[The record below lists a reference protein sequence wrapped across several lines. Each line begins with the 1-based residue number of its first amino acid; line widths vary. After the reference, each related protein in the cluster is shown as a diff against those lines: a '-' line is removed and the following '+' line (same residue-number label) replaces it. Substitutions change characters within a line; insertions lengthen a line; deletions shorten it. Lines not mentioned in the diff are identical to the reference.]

1 MARADLICDIIKY
14 GLNNDYQRFVQTA
27 EAISAEERT
36 KQHSVLAER
45 IDGLLKAAKHK
56 ENHENNR
63 KPEIIRNGISER
75 SFFSEKSPERR
86 ISDLVL
92 PDHILEFCRQFTE
105 EQLRADL
112 LRSYGLEPRN
122 KVLFIGEPGNG
133 KTSLAEALA
142 ESLLLPFYTVRYEQ
156 IIGSYLGET
165 ASRLARLFDYVR
177 TRPCVLFFD
186 EFDTLG
192 KERGDTHDT
201 GEIKRVVSSLLLQID
216 SLPSYVVVIAAT
228 NHDSLL
234 DNAAWRRFQ
243 IKVEL
248 PRPSRAS
255 LEKWFSLFER
265 RNEFDFGIEPGT
277 LAKRT
282 LGVSF
287 AEAEELAL
295 SIYRQY
301 VLHLPLDTAK
311 RITEETLSLWKRQ
324 THHEAIVPKEEG

>member
-14 GLNNDYQRFVQTA
+14 GLNNDRQRFVQTA
-27 EAISAEERT
+27 QAISAEERT
-36 KQHSVLAER
+36 KQHNVLAER
-45 IDGLLKAAKHK
+45 IDKMLRA
-56 ENHENNR
+56 ENHKTSNEKAHR
-63 KPEIIRNGISER
+63 PEVLRNGVNER
-75 SFFSEKSPERR
+75 SFFSERIPERR
-86 ISDLVL
+86 LDDLIL
-92 PDHILEFCRQFTE
+92 PDHIVQFCHQFSE

-122 KVLFIGEPGNG
+122 KVLFVGAPGNG

-142 ESLLLPFYTVRYEQ
+142 ESLLLPFYTVKYEQ

-186 EFDTLG
+186 EFETLG

-216 SLPSYVVVIAAT
+216 SLPSYAVVIAAT

-234 DNAAWRRFQ
+234 DSAAWRRFQ

-248 PRPSRAS
+248 PQPTRAN
-255 LEKWFSLFER
+255 LEKWFALFER
-265 RNEFDFGIEPGT
+265 RNDFDFGIEPST
-277 LAKRT
+277 LAKRI
-282 LGVSF
+282 LGSSF
-287 AEAEELAL
+287 AEAEEFAL
-295 SIYRQY
+295 SVYRQY
-301 VLHLPLDTAK
+301 VLHLPLDSAK
-311 RITEETLSLWKRQ
+311 GLTEEALALWKRQ
-324 THHEAIVPKEEG
+324 RNRSEIASVEEV